1 MQNAAEVVR
10 MSHIV
15 GVSVMTNNTIICRIL
30 PCIAL
35 LLTTCTTP
43 PKTTTEDP
51 PSNPFRV
58 LIIGDSISKAYTRP
72 VGKKLKD
79 SAVVVRPKR
88 SDGKGSENCKGT
100 TKGVKE
106 IDRWLTTDGGD
117 FDIIHFNFGLHD
129 IKRMNP
135 NSGTASTNPRH
146 PQQATLEVYTAQL
159 EKITE
164 RMQESGAILVFAT
177 TTPVPEGG
185 VRPHRDPKDVVT
197 YNAAAVDLMEKR
209 GIAVNDLYTFALPR
223 LEELQRP
230 VNVHFTRIGSD
241 ALAEKVAE
249 AIILNA
255 PSRPK

>member
-1 MQNAAEVVR
+1 MLNYLKLLW
-10 MSHIV
+10 SHAVIRWCV
-15 GVSVMTNNTIICRIL
+15 YQTPL
-30 PCIAL
+30 LAFAL
-35 LLTTCTTP
+35 LLTACATP
-43 PKTTTEDP
+43 PKAPTADP
-51 PSNPFRV
+51 RSKPIRV
-58 LIIGDSISKAYTRP
+58 LIIGDSISAAYTRP
-72 VGKKLKD
+72 TGKKLKD
-79 SAVVVRPKR
+79 RAVVVRPKR
-88 SDGKGSENCKGT
+88 SDGKGGENCEGT

-129 IKRMNP
+129 IKRMKP
-135 NSGTASTNPRH
+135 NSSAASTNPRH

-159 EKITE
+159 EQITE
-164 RMQESGAILVFAT
+164 RMQESGAVLIFAT

-230 VNVHFTRIGSD
+230 ANVHFTRIGSD

-249 AIILNA
+249 AIILNT
-255 PSRPK
+255 PSR